1 MIKRPSQIRQI
12 ILWQNIRFNGNIKR
26 KNREG
31 INDFFFG
38 VKYNLTKLTQ
48 EETHNLNIPQTIYR
62 RPKAIEETGRGL
74 KDLLF

>member
-1 MIKRPSQIRQI
+1 MI
-12 ILWQNIRFNGNIKR
+12 
-26 KNREG
+26 
-31 INDFFFG
+31 FFFG

-48 EETHNLNIPQTIYR
+48 EETYNLNIPQTIYR